1 MRLLIAVCVCLSCC
15 VSSAWARA
23 DAPSDPMATLMV
35 ILRDHAHGAPRTDR
49 RLRHRAQFQQ
59 RAAQTE
65 AALPGRLPQPLRSAA
80 QFEALPALNAWL
92 IRLPQTALTPAY
104 RAAGER
110 DRTTVAATAA
120 CRDRDRYPRGA
131 CRPADPPR
139 PPDSRARHRLNADA
153 ERRTALAGRAQ

>member
-59 RAAQTE
+59 RATQTE

-92 IRLPQTALTPAY
+92 IWLPQTALTLPIALQASGIERPWLRLPHAVTVTDTLVAHAGPQTRRGRPILA
-104 RAAGER
+104 RAL
-110 DRTTVAATAA
+110 D
-120 CRDRDRYPRGA
+120 
-131 CRPADPPR
+131 
-139 PPDSRARHRLNADA
+139 
-153 ERRTALAGRAQ
+153 